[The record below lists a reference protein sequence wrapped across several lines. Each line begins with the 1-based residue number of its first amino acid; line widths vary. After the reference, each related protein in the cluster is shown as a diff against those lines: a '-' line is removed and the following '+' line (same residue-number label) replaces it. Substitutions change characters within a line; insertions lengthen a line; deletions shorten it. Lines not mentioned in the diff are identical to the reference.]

1 MKSVV
6 DKGCVLSGKRGH
18 IVSPMADQ
26 PTTVHTSGKSKA
38 ARKSGDRLSSKRD
51 WNRAW
56 DLVEKGPLAFNPRA
70 PKFRDLDDLFMRHL
84 PQGNQIRCLEV
95 GCCPGQ
101 YLWYFHTRFGH
112 QPSGIDYLQERC
124 VETRQRCEQARLDA
138 EIIHADL
145 FEFEYSTEHP
155 PWDVVVS
162 LGLVEHFEDIVPC
175 LNRHIDLTKPGGLV
189 AITIPNHAGM
199 NGRVLRT
206 VSPQLYAIHNHMNWA
221 DLRQGLESTGR
232 VEILEGGYYGR
243 LGFWG
248 TAVYRKAPRL
258 GRLPYLAVRAPLWAI
273 EHAGRFLP
281 NSATFSPNI
290 AVIARRLPDK
300 PTT

>member
-1 MKSVV
+1 
-6 DKGCVLSGKRGH
+6 
-18 IVSPMADQ
+18 
-26 PTTVHTSGKSKA
+26 
-38 ARKSGDRLSSKRD
+38 
-51 WNRAW
+51 
-56 DLVEKGPLAFNPRA
+56 
-70 PKFRDLDDLFMRHL
+70 
-84 PQGNQIRCLEV
+84 
-95 GCCPGQ
+95 
-101 YLWYFHTRFGH
+101 
-112 QPSGIDYLQERC
+112 
-124 VETRQRCEQARLDA
+124 
-138 EIIHADL
+138 
-145 FEFEYSTEHP
+145 
-155 PWDVVVS
+155 
-162 LGLVEHFEDIVPC
+162 
-175 LNRHIDLTKPGGLV
+175 LV

-206 VSPQLYAIHNHMNWA
+206 VSPELYAIHNHMNWA